1 MEDGIF
7 SRGSP
12 SSKPPVMETRIKA
25 MKVLNLSHEISRISS
40 RIQQAIDT
48 KSIVLV

>member
-1 MEDGIF
+1 MEEGIF

-12 SSKPPVMETRIKA
+12 SSNPPVMETRIKA
-25 MKVLNLSHEISRISS
+25 MNVLNLSHEIRRIRS
-40 RIQQAIDT
+40 RIQQAIEM